1 MGRPRKFNEALTGG
15 WTLEMVNLRLGATW
29 KSTKAVALKR
39 LFRADVTGQG
49 FPGRLRYVGKYKL
62 VQLRVLVLEGIL
74 ENHAN
79 FKNRDTTPEY
89 KAQIQIENKL

>member
-39 LFRADVTGQG
+39 LSGLMSQDKASQADSGMLASTS
-49 FPGRLRYVGKYKL
+49 
-62 VQLRVLVLEGIL
+62 
-74 ENHAN
+74 
-79 FKNRDTTPEY
+79 
-89 KAQIQIENKL
+89 